1 MKTTRM
7 TTLLTTFFML
17 CFYGGAYAA
26 TWVNTSGATNTKWS
40 NSKTDPGWDTD
51 YPNGQGAVAIFPASS
66 KKNSVTMDVD
76 CGVTLGSLILD
87 AGTQNTDFQFGSS
100 VSSGATLTFDQD
112 GNGPG
117 YAVISNTSKRARVN
131 LGADYEV
138 NLADDLFLVNRGD
151 ENYTP
156 QRTYSISITGPITG
170 KGNLTIDSDQIYTN
184 GCVAITGHKNNSFTG
199 ETHVVSGCLKVQNA
213 QGNKPFGIESNI
225 VRLGRHGGSEAKI
238 LLDGSSPKISNPIV
252 VEGGAVGELSLGVVV
267 LNAAT
272 FTSTFAG
279 ALTLN
284 GPVSFD
290 VPLFFVKNNTSYYGT
305 NVVSGAISG
314 VGRLTKKNNGV
325 LKIASE
331 SNDWSGGATVSN
343 GTLVVAAGST
353 LGTGPLDVCD
363 GATLDLASDVTVAS
377 VSLNGKLQQKG
388 VYAALGSD
396 DPKAFKVAWL
406 TGVGKLTATE
416 GRVPGLS
423 IIIR

>member
-17 CFYGGAYAA
+17 CFCGGAYAA
-26 TWVNTSGATNTKWS
+26 TWVNTSGTSAVDWRSS
-40 NSKTDPGWDTD
+40 NADPGWDGS
-51 YPNGQGAVAIFPASS
+51 YPNGQGEVAYFPSTS
-66 KKNSVTMDVD
+66 KKNSVQIY
-76 CGVTLGSLILD
+76 GSSGITLGSLFLD
-87 AGTQNTDFQFGSS
+87 SGTQNTDFQIQNQ
-100 VSSGATLTFDQD
+100 SGNTAPVPTLIFDKD
-112 GNGPG
+112 GAGLEC
-117 YAVISNTSKRARVN
+117 AIISNSAKRARVN
-131 LGADYEV
+131 LGADYTLE
-138 NLADDLFLVNRGD
+138 LADDLMLVNRGD
-151 ENYTP
+151 DAYS
-156 QRTYSISITGPITG
+156 RTFSISITVKIIGN
-170 KGNLTIDSDQIYTN
+170 GNLIIDSDQYYTN
-184 GCVAITGHKNNSFTG
+184 GCVAISSASSTFVG
-199 ETHVVSGCLKVQNA
+199 ETRVVSGCLKVQN
-213 QGNKPFGIESNI
+213 NKPFGDVKNV
-225 VRLGRHGGSEAKI
+225 VRLGKAGGHEAKI
-238 LLDGSSPKISNPIV
+238 LLDGSSPTISNPIV

-290 VPLFFVKNNTSYYGT
+290 VPLFFVKNNTPYYGT

-423 IIIR
+423 ISIR